1 MKLKITKVSV
11 LDHLDRKW
19 EPARSNGWRGD
30 VEVVFG
36 EPIYFTAGTSPS
48 EATAKLEAAVAAL

>member
-1 MKLKITKVSV
+1 MKLKINRVSV
-11 LDHLDRKW
+11 LDHRDRKW
-19 EPARSNGWRGD
+19 DRSRANGWRGD

-36 EPIYFTAGTSPS
+36 DPLYFASGTSPA

>member
-11 LDHLDRKW
+11 LDHGDKKW
-19 EPARSNGWRGD
+19 DAARSDGWRGD

-36 EPIYFTAGTSPS
+36 DPLYFLAGTPTND
-48 EATAKLEAAVAAL
+48 ATAQIQAAVAAL

>member
-1 MKLKITKVSV
+1 V

-19 EPARSNGWRGD
+19 EAARLNGWRGD

-36 EPIYFTAGTSPS
+36 DPIYFTAGTPPN
-48 EATAKLEAAVAAL
+48 EATTKIEAAVAAL